1 MVFPQLSVKEFLIS
15 LLVLALF
22 GGCVYFYTHPKIK
35 EVEKVREKPVIH
47 EVVQKETINTVTAK
61 EKVSPKDADLVVN
74 TKDTVKVSINGKE
87 AEIKPKTSSKYEYG
101 KDYLEFNQK
110 SIYTLDVKAKALE
123 PAWGVGMGY
132 TSNNKPAGFFQ
143 GIRYQPAAFRRGM
156 CYPQELYHALLSD
169 DAGGNRGRPG
179 GRGGNRHQQR
189 QHGL

>member
-47 EVVQKETINTVTAK
+47 EVVQKETINTITAK

-143 GIRYQPAAFRRGM
+143 VRVKKTPAHVWVMSDGKTHAAGVMFSTN
-156 CYPQELYHALLSD
+156 YH
-169 DAGGNRGRPG
+169 
-179 GRGGNRHQQR
+179 
-189 QHGL
+189 

>member
-47 EVVQKETINTVTAK
+47 EVVQKETINTITAK
-61 EKVSPKDADLVVN
+61 EKASPKDADLVVN
-74 TKDTVKVSINGKE
+74 TKDTVKVSINGK
-87 AEIKPKTSSKYEYG
+87 
-101 KDYLEFNQK
+101 DYLEFNQK
-110 SIYTLDVKAKALE
+110 SLYTLDVKTKALE

-143 GIRYQPAAFRRGM
+143 VRVKKTPAHVWVMSDGKTHAAGVMFSTN
-156 CYPQELYHALLSD
+156 YH
-169 DAGGNRGRPG
+169 
-179 GRGGNRHQQR
+179 
-189 QHGL
+189 